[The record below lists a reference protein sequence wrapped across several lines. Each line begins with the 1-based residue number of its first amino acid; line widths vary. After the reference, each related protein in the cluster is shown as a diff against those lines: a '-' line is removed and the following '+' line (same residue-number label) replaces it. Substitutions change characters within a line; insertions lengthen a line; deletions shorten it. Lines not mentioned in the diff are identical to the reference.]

1 MTKTGLEKVQWI
13 PNQILGNEQIC
24 WFWEFEMKV
33 LKPDI
38 FLFRFF
44 PFPLLFLFS
53 FSLSFHVFLSNQ
65 FARAPNSESYEFI
78 IRPCCVIEGVFNF
91 MQMISNSSI
100 LGSKFWKENWGLIFE
115 AFWKSFE
122 TKKKERKRKL
132 SRCIRIENN
141 RHLDCR
147 KCFSV
152 SLSVDFIRSVACTV
166 NDKILQ
172 IGRTAKF
179 CNQLS

>member
-1 MTKTGLEKVQWI
+1 MVHTIYTHYLLLLEFQLRL
-13 PNQILGNEQIC
+13 LGVWNESI
-24 WFWEFEMKV
+24 ET
-33 LKPDI
+33 
-38 FLFRFF
+38 RHF
-44 PFPLLFLFS
+44 PFWGFFLSNLLFSYFP

-100 LGSKFWKENWGLIFE
+100 LGSKFWKENWGLIFK

-122 TKKKERKRKL
+122 SKKKERKRKL
-132 SRCIRIENN
+132 SSCIRIENN

-147 KCFSV
+147 NCFSV

-166 NDKILQ
+166 NDKIRQ
-172 IGRTAKF
+172 IVRTAKF